1 MKKFLISCAAV
12 FFMTMS
18 GGSAAG
24 FWMEDF
30 DAASKKAQ
38 DSGRYLLVNF
48 TGSDWCGW
56 CIRLDK
62 EVFSTPEFKKYADE
76 NLVGAFIDFPR
87 RKTMPEERKQRNM
100 ELAQQYEVPGYPTI
114 LILAPDGS
122 LVERT
127 GYRPGGPEAY
137 IEHLE
142 SIIAA
147 HQENSD
153 EATEATDGQ

>member
-1 MKKFLISCAAV
+1 MKKLMIAGAAV
-12 FFMTMS
+12 FFMTIC
-18 GGSAAG
+18 GGVASD
-24 FWMEDF
+24 FWVEDF
-30 DAASKKAQ
+30 DEASKKAQ
-38 DSGRYLLVNF
+38 DSGKYLLVNF

-62 EVFSTPEFKKYADE
+62 EVFSTSEFKQYAQE
-76 NLVGAFIDFPR
+76 NLVGAYIDFPR
-87 RKTMPEERKQRNM
+87 RKPMPEERAQRNL
-100 ELAQQYEVPGYPTI
+100 ELAQQYQVPGYPTI

-147 HQENSD
+147 HEASD
-153 EATEATDGQ
+153 SEAADGQ